1 MSENKSVVYL
11 PGDKLSDLIDSNV
24 AYKLG
29 PGLLSTDDSM
39 ILVSKPGM
47 LKLGKKDHVW
57 IESSHKRVGS
67 VVLVTLEIK

>member
-29 PGLLSTDDSM
+29 PGLLSADDSM